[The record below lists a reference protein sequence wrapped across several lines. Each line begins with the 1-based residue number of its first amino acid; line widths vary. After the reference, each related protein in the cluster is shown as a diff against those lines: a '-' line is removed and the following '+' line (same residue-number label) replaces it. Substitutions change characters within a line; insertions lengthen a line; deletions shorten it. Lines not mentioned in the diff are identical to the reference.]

1 MTATAPKLKD
11 ISDSDIR
18 HFLGDLERYDATEQY
33 SQGQASLIA
42 EAIMDHEGLWSA
54 ICAIIE
60 HPDSDAVEVAMS
72 SIVAGFQLGR
82 TFEIKAM
89 ARAMREG
96 RG

>member
-11 ISDSDIR
+11 VSDSDIR
-18 HFLGDLERYDATEQY
+18 QFLGDLERYNATEQY

-42 EAIMDHEGLWSA
+42 EAVMDHEGLFGA
-54 ICAIIE
+54 ISAIIE
-60 HPDSDAVEVAMS
+60 DGDVDHVGVAMS
-72 SIVAGFQLGR
+72 SLVAGFQLGR

-89 ARAMREG
+89 GKAMREG